1 MNRRRKLITAA
12 VFVLLLCVL
21 LAPLAQLLSLGD
33 HTLDQK
39 QAAIARAL
47 EMEKER
53 SALSPY
59 VPVQGVPDIEDI
71 WAIEDARTETDA
83 ELVDSMRCSTGE
95 MGYDAESRTFYATLG
110 IENGDEWP
118 EIALSARGAEDVQV
132 VWIDD
137 YSYDWCAEAIREGY
151 RYELLAYTQSQYA
164 YIGVVFTGL
173 PVVTLHAEGEIVMGS
188 DVPGRATVAAA
199 GYEPVDTA
207 MVVHQRGGGIGDPG
221 EKKSYRIEFHML
233 GQKARD
239 QKREIGVLGMDPD
252 SDWLLLSN
260 SSDDTAVRNK
270 LAFDLWKDWNTGK
283 DAFMVMRS
291 ELVEV
296 FLNDEYRGIYQI
308 MERIDEEEEIVRI
321 GGSKQTDCVVR
332 VVTSTNPTDRP
343 VLKSKEEDPGIC
355 LEYRYERANDVERA
369 FELAADYIDLTRE
382 MPENQLDDELFIS
395 LVKNRINIENMMEYT
410 LFYHACTLRDN
421 KKNNIYLY
429 ILREEDGQY
438 RYFHAPWDMDTSF
451 WVRQSSRASDK
462 FRWPDQTFVLPTRM
476 LEQNAENCREVL
488 WALWNEKRA
497 TVLSEE
503 SIHLR
508 ITDIEERINSSG
520 AYLRESAKWHGKAVK
535 LDLSEM
541 AYCAAGC
548 LDLVRLTLEEKW
560 PVEGMLLAQ

>member
-53 SALSPY
+53 AALSPY
-59 VPVQGVPDIEDI
+59 VPVQSMPDIEAI

-151 RYELLAYTQSQYA
+151 RYELLVYTQSQYA

-207 MVVHQRGGGIGDPG
+207 MVVHQRGGGWFKAIDKWSYRLEFHGIGSNGKD
-221 EKKSYRIEFHML
+221 EKKML
-233 GQKARD
+233 S
-239 QKREIGVLGMDPD
+239 VLGMESD
-252 SDWLLLSN
+252 SDWLLLAN
-260 SSDDTAVRNK
+260 AQDNTAVRNK
-270 LAFDLWKDWNTGK
+270 LAWDLWNKWHPDGQGLMLL
-283 DAFMVMRS
+283 DS
-291 ELVEV
+291 ELVEIFV
-296 FLNDEYRGIYQI
+296 NDEYKGIYQLMQRVQEEKEI
-308 MERIDEEEEIVRI
+308 MRFGGNVSTDSVVRI
-321 GGSKQTDCVVR
+321 VSKI
-332 VVTSTNPTDRP
+332 NPTKKPHIDYAD
-343 VLKSKEEDPGIC
+343 EDWKC
-355 LEYRYERANDVERA
+355 RLEYRYEPSGDDQRLFALTEDYVTLSRRSE
-369 FELAADYIDLTRE
+369 ELK
-382 MPENQLDDELFIS
+382 LDDEAFEKLTLERVDI
-395 LVKNRINIENMMEYT
+395 RNMMSYI
-410 LFYHACTLRDN
+410 LFYHACTLRDHIS
-421 KKNNIYLY
+421 NNIYIY
-429 ILREEDGQY
+429 IMRSEDGRDVY
-438 RYFHAPWDMDTSF
+438 CHAPWDMDTAF
-451 WVRQSSRASDK
+451 WVKPSSVMENMRY
-462 FRWPDQTFVLPTRM
+462 WPDLSMTIPARM
-476 LEQNAENCREVL
+476 LELDVGSCRKIMCE
-488 WALWNEKRA
+488 LWNEKRSS
-497 TVLSEE
+497 VLSQDAMYRLFMDMEAF
-503 SIHLR
+503 
-508 ITDIEERINSSG
+508 INASG
-520 AYLRESAKWHGKAVK
+520 AYLRESEKWYGESIP
-535 LDLSEM
+535 LNLSEM
-541 AYCAAGC
+541 EYYAEEC
-548 LDLVRLTLEEKW
+548 LNLVRLTLESEW
-560 PVEGMLLAQ
+560 AVEGMTLVQ